1 MRVCAHAG
9 FSIRLLW
16 VCWPGCGHCCCRC
29 VSLWHITTVCSLS
42 TSLCLLLET
51 QQQADEIALAV
62 KVTYESQGKPL
73 LTIADAIEA
82 KSFFKHPGAKVLQV
96 GDAKGKEGSIVYVLC
111 ATWFILYLSD
121 AIAKSAHQVKGTI
134 SCDSQYHF
142 HMETQVQFNLYI
154 TIHWTCCSSCSMIA
168 DFICDSW
175 GWGLYCVQL
184 QSVASAH
191 SGCSGCSSRGQ

>member
-1 MRVCAHAG
+1 MLARLWPLLLQVCKLRAYHHYMLT
-9 FSIRLLW
+9 FYL
-16 VCWPGCGHCCCRC
+16 
-29 VSLWHITTVCSLS
+29 
-42 TSLCLLLET
+42 SLCLLLET

-73 LTIADAIEA
+73 ITIADAIEA

-111 ATWFILYLSD
+111 PTWFILYLSD

-154 TIHWTCCSSCSMIA
+154 TIHWTCCPSYPMHDCR
-168 DFICDSW
+168 
-175 GWGLYCVQL
+175 LHL
-184 QSVASAH
+184 
-191 SGCSGCSSRGQ
+191 